1 VNITP
6 DVIVAVIE
14 PSVSVRLIALNT
26 NQSINLV
33 K

>member
-14 PSVSVRLIALNT
+14 PSVSVRLI
-26 NQSINLV
+26 V
-33 K
+33 KEYVDII